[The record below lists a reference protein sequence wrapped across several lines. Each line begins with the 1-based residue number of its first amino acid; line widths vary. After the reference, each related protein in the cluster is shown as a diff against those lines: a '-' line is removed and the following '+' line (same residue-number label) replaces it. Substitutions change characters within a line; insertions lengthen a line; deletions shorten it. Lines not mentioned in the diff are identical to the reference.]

1 IGVSRRRVWYI
12 ALLRECASTPLGV
25 RGAHR
30 ASACSAS
37 AGSTGYLAFQ
47 ASKPPSRAA
56 ALKPNLFSLR
66 AARALVA
73 SSGQVQ

>member
-1 IGVSRRRVWYI
+1 MKPPKTAAYERTIQTYQSRYEYGVV
-12 ALLRECASTPLGV
+12 G
-25 RGAHR
+25 
-30 ASACSAS
+30 SARSAS
-37 AGSTGYLAFQ
+37 AGSTGYRAFQ